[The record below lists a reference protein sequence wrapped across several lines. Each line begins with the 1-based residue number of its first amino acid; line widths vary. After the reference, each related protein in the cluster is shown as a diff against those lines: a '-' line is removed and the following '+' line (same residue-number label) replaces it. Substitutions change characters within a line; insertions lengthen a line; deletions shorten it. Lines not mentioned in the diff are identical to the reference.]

1 MEYNSSFSHKLDISA
16 ISERHKNSSF
26 SHKQVEYNSSFS
38 HNQAKYNSSHSHN
51 QAEKQKAL
59 GYKNPAKIGSNQLHY
74 PTAKSGKGSEQ
85 KQLKQPIA
93 DTKVAK

>member
-1 MEYNSSFSHKLDISA
+1 M
-16 ISERHKNSSF
+16 
-26 SHKQVEYNSSFS
+26 EYNSSFS

-74 PTAKSGKGSEQ
+74 PTAKPGKGSEQ
-85 KQLKQPIA
+85 KQLKQSIA
-93 DTKVAK
+93 GTKVAK